1 MPPGGQASVSEAAP
15 VAPGADKN
23 RLVLICFLGK
33 ALLPCAEHPLSARPG
48 GGLGKPS
55 FVKKVLRILTQRIC
69 FLRSGLLPRDQL
81 DYETVTFNLF
91 IISILFPALFLNLLA
106 ARSYY

>member
-15 VAPGADKN
+15 GAPGADKN

-55 FVKKVLRILTQRIC
+55 FVKRVLRIC